1 MGARQ
6 DFTKAQ
12 AEITR
17 QKSLLAKGKASGN
30 QTLVSAAQANIRVL
44 EGRAT
49 TAFQKI
55 AREAAVKAQARQ
67 RAQAQAQQIAQAKQA
82 KREAQERQAQ
92 QQVVQIPV
100 PVTAP
105 VKARLTSR
113 QRALQIRQSADVA
126 RKEQAKLKAAKKAEE
141 LRSKDIFESENIQS
155 QAPQSFATGE
165 AFRISE
171 LEQRREAAV
180 EKVEATKSLERLEA
194 GTTVFETGAGFNP
207 VAVESGEGQ
216 KISRSKDGVDLAG
229 TIFSVKEGKVSE
241 RPAKDV
247 LPGEPEGLFISGQVQ
262 SQLVDNI
269 DDVLTIDKQIGAIKT
284 EIPGEP
290 EFSRG
295 DPDDPSGI
303 GGVAALD
310 VFKQTKGIDATQ
322 DLFPDRTVVA
332 TAEELGVA
340 VKTKEKFFGETFV
353 FPALKGTL
361 IAEVESP
368 TDIAERTGGDPF
380 AIAQDLRE
388 ETGLKPGEPVSF
400 GSLLGQDI
408 PEKAIQPTVS
418 KSKSQDPLLTLQA
431 KGQSQTLPPFAG
443 SIESIFGSQ
452 QPISQPKLPKRGK
465 SSVFLPPTSAG
476 FIAAPAVTKSN
487 FDSFLS
493 NLGSSFNISSDLF
506 STVSSGLDFGNIF
519 GTKRLPKRVQTA
531 SQKKAS
537 AKAKAAG
544 QIATLQRQG
553 RAVPSTLI
561 AQAFPDKSVRAKAA
575 GFQVSSSGKIFEGRK
590 SKGTFTGLKGSSVAQ
605 VKSKRAEIVRIAAEK
620 KRIAREKAQ
629 RIAAEKRARVIR
641 KRQKKGRSKGAR
653 APSSQV
659 SIFGGQGSGFSVPTV
674 SVSRPSAQKRSSQ
687 KSQDFISGFGT
698 SPGTERASK
707 GPSGSGKGKP
717 KPKGKSTPGIF
728 GGGFGGGR
736 RFG

>member
-6 DFTKAQ
+6 DFSKAQ
-12 AEITR
+12 SEITR
-17 QKSLLAKGKASGN
+17 QKALLAKGKASGN
-30 QTLVSAAQANIRVL
+30 KTLVSAAQANIRVL

-49 TAFQKI
+49 TAFQII

-67 RAQAQAQQIAQAKQA
+67 RAQAQAQQIAQAKRQ
-82 KREAQERQAQ
+82 AQERQAQ

-100 PVTAP
+100 PTATVPTAP
-105 VKARLTSR
+105 KPKPVSTR
-113 QRALQIRQSADVA
+113 QRALAE
-126 RKEQAKLKAAKKAEE
+126 RKRLEE
-141 LRSKDIFESENIQS
+141 ERSLATFDSSKIQS
-155 QAPQSFATGE
+155 EAKPSFATGE

-180 EKVEATKSLERLEA
+180 EKVESTKSLERLEA

-207 VAVESGEGQ
+207 VVLESGEGQ

-241 RPAKDV
+241 RQAKDV

-284 EIPGEP
+284 EIPGTP

-332 TAEELGVA
+332 TGEELGVA

-380 AIAQDLRE
+380 VIAQDLRE
-388 ETGLKPGEPVSF
+388 ETGLIPGEPVSF

-408 PEKAIQPTVS
+408 PEKAIQPKVKIT
-418 KSKSQDPLLTLQA
+418 KSKTQDPLLALQ
-431 KGQSQTLPPFAG
+431 GQGLSLRPADQLKIESGFIPFA
-443 SIESIFGSQ
+443 
-452 QPISQPKLPKRGK
+452 QPISQPKTPKKPSK
-465 SSVFLPPTSAG
+465 SSVFLSPTSAG
-476 FIAAPAVTKSN
+476 FIASPAVTRTN

-493 NLGSSFNISSDLF
+493 NLGSTFNISSDLF

-519 GTKRLPKRVQTA
+519 GTKKLPQRRQTA

-553 RAVPSTLI
+553 RSVPSSLI
-561 AQAFPDKSVRAKAA
+561 AQAFPDKSARAKAA
-575 GFQVSSSGKIFEGRK
+575 GFQVSSSGQIFEGAR
-590 SKGTFTGLKGSSVAQ
+590 SKGTFTGLSGSSVAQ
-605 VKSKRAEIVRIAAEK
+605 VKTKRASLEK
-620 KRIAREKAQ
+620 KKREEAARKA
-629 RIAAEKRARVIR
+629 ERARKEAALFAAR
-641 KRQKKGRSKGAR
+641 KKKSKKRKGRSTGAR

-659 SIFGGQGSGFSVPTV
+659 SIFGGSGGSGISIPTV
-674 SVSRPSAQKRSSQ
+674 SVSRPSAQKRSKDISQ
-687 KSQDFISGFGT
+687 IFISSGGREGRSARST
-698 SPGTERASK
+698 AIKTGPSASK
-707 GPSGSGKGKP
+707 KKTTT
-717 KPKGKSTPGIF
+717 KKKSTPGIF

>member
-12 AEITR
+12 AELTR
-17 QKSLLAKGKASGN
+17 QKELLAKGKRSGN

-67 RAQAQAQQIAQAKQA
+67 RAQAQAQQIAQAKRQA
-82 KREAQERQAQ
+82 QERAERQAQ

-100 PVTAP
+100 PVAKAP
-105 VKARLTSR
+105 APARLTSR
-113 QRALQIRQSADVA
+113 QRALRIREAAQVA
-126 RKEQAKLKAAKKAEE
+126 RKEKADSDAAKKAEE
-141 LRSKDIFESENIQS
+141 LRSREIFESEAIQS
-155 QAPQSFATGE
+155 QAKPSFATGE

-207 VAVESGEGQ
+207 VALESGEGQ
-216 KISRSKDGVDLAG
+216 KFSRSKDGVDLAG

-284 EIPGEP
+284 EIPGTP
-290 EFSRG
+290 EFSRDLE
-295 DPDDPSGI
+295 DPDSR

-310 VFKQTKGIDATQ
+310 VFKQTKGIEATP

-340 VKTKEKFFGETFV
+340 VKTKEKFFGETFE

-368 TDIAERTGGDPF
+368 SEEAERTGGDPF
-380 AIAQDLRE
+380 AIAQDIRE
-388 ETGLKPGEPVSF
+388 QTGLIPGEPVSF

-418 KSKSQDPLLTLQA
+418 KSKTEDPLLALQA
-431 KGQSQTLPPFAG
+431 QQSQTLPPFAG
-443 SIESIFGSQ
+443 SLESVFGSQ
-452 QPISQPKLPKRGK
+452 QSISQPKLPKRGK

-476 FIAAPAVTKSN
+476 FVGAPAVSASN

-493 NLGSSFNISSDLF
+493 NLGSTFNISSDLF
-506 STVSSGLDFGNIF
+506 SKVSSGLDFGNIF
-519 GTKRLPKRVQTA
+519 GTKKLPKRVQTA

-553 RAVPSTLI
+553 RSVPSSLI
-561 AQAFPDKSVRAKAA
+561 AQAFPDKSARAKAA
-575 GFQVSSSGKIFEGRK
+575 GFQVSSSGQIFEGRK

-605 VKSKRAEIVRIAAEK
+605 VKSKRAEIKRIAAEK
-620 KRIAREKAQ
+620 ARKAREKAQ
-629 RIAAEKRARVIR
+629 RIAAEKRRRAIR
-641 KRQKKGRSKGAR
+641 KRQKKGRSTGAR

-659 SIFGGQGSGFSVPTV
+659 SIFGGSGSSSFSVPTV

-717 KPKGKSTPGIF
+717 KPKGKSTPQIF
-728 GGGFGGGR
+728 GGGFGSGR

>member
-17 QKSLLAKGKASGN
+17 QKALLAKGQRSGN
-30 QTLVSAAQANIRVL
+30 QTLISATKANIRVL

-100 PVTAP
+100 PTAP
-105 VKARLTSR
+105 APAPARLSSR
-113 QRALQIRQSADVA
+113 QRALQIRQAADAA
-126 RKEQAKLKAAKKAEE
+126 RKEKADFDAAKKAEE
-141 LRSKDIFESENIQS
+141 LRSRDIFESERIQS
-155 QAPQSFATGE
+155 QAPQSFETGE

-171 LEQRREAAV
+171 LEKRREAAV

-207 VAVESGEGQ
+207 VALESGEGQ
-216 KISRSKDGVDLAG
+216 KFSRSKDGVDLAG

-284 EIPGEP
+284 EIPGTP

-295 DPDDPSGI
+295 DPDDPSGR

-310 VFKQTKGIDATQ
+310 VFKQTKGIEATP
-322 DLFPDRTVVA
+322 DLFPDRTIVA
-332 TAEELGVA
+332 TGEELGVA

-353 FPALKGTL
+353 FPALKGDL

-380 AIAQDLRE
+380 VIAQDLRE
-388 ETGLKPGEPVSF
+388 QTGLKPGEPVSF

-408 PEKAIQPTVS
+408 PVKAIQPTVS
-418 KSKSQDPLLTLQA
+418 KSKTQDPLLSLQA
-431 KGQSQTLPPFAG
+431 QGQPQTLPPFAG
-443 SIESIFGSQ
+443 SLESIFGSQ

-465 SSVFLPPTSAG
+465 SSVFLSPTSAG
-476 FIAAPAVTKSN
+476 FIAAPAVTQSN

-493 NLGSSFNISSDLF
+493 NLGSTFNISSDLF

-519 GTKRLPKRVQTA
+519 GTKKLPQRRQTA

-537 AKAKAAG
+537 SKAKAAG

-553 RAVPSTLI
+553 RAVPSSLI
-561 AQAFPDKSVRAKAA
+561 AQAFPDKSARAKAA
-575 GFQVSSSGKIFEGRK
+575 GFQVSSSGQIFEGRR

-605 VKSKRAEIVRIAAEK
+605 VKSKRAEIIRIAAEK
-620 KRIAREKAQ
+620 ARKAKEKAQ

-659 SIFGGQGSGFSVPTV
+659 SIFGGGSSSFGVPTV
-674 SVSRPSAQKRSSQ
+674 SVSGGAGQRGRQ
-687 KSQDFISGFGT
+687 KSQDFIGGIGT
-698 SPGTERASK
+698 SPGTQRAR
-707 GPSGSGKGKP
+707 GPSSSGGVFNIPVVKLAKPPKKRKAKRGSV
-717 KPKGKSTPGIF
+717 F
-728 GGGFGGGR
+728 G
-736 RFG
+736 